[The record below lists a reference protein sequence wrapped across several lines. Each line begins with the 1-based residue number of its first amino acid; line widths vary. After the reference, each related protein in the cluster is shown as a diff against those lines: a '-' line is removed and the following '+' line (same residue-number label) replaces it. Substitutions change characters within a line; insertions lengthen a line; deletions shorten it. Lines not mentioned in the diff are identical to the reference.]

1 MHHRRCVDHDDDIFS
16 IYKHMCEIEMAN
28 KTALLPG
35 DSEIDQIHKI
45 FRLFGTPSESQW
57 TELCLLPFWRN
68 NFPQWEPLAW
78 NIIVPRLSRDATDLL
93 SVRHHYHYDHDRYP
107 EVDHLYNMS
116 IMPFNIIVIMLIVIV
131 STIFMLIVIFMF
143 IAIVLIIIIVVV
155 NIILTTIIV
164 WTSH

>member
-1 MHHRRCVDHDDDIFS
+1 MHHRRCLDHDDDDDVFS
-16 IYKHMCEIEMAN
+16 HYEHAYEIEMAN

-107 EVDHLYNMS
+107 EVDHLYIHDHHALQYHYHHAHHYHPVHRHFAHHRRRHQNSHHYHRMD
-116 IMPFNIIVIMLIVIV
+116 ITLIC
-131 STIFMLIVIFMF
+131 
-143 IAIVLIIIIVVV
+143 
-155 NIILTTIIV
+155 
-164 WTSH
+164 